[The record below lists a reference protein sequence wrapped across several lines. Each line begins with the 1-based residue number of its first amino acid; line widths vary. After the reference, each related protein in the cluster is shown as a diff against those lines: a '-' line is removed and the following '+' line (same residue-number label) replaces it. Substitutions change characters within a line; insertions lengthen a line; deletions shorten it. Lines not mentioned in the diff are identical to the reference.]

1 MKNLIYISVLKQIS
15 LAFMKTVK
23 LGYLFLKGMAV
34 LCDIGK
40 GSKALDILGS
50 VEHILRSVKLLTVH
64 ASSSVV
70 EFLVFT
76 HCMVVTAH

>member
-1 MKNLIYISVLKQIS
+1 MKNLIYKSVLKQIS
-15 LAFMKTVK
+15 VAFIKTVK

-50 VEHILRSVKLLTVH
+50 VEHILWSVKL
-64 ASSSVV
+64 S
-70 EFLVFT
+70 
-76 HCMVVTAH
+76 

>member
-1 MKNLIYISVLKQIS
+1 MSCVIEKFNIYTCAKANKPSIYENSYIR
-15 LAFMKTVK
+15 
-23 LGYLFLKGMAV
+23 LFLKGMAV

-64 ASSSVV
+64 ALSSVV
-70 EFLVFT
+70 EFLV
-76 HCMVVTAH
+76 VTAH